1 MKAALATGLLI
12 LAGIFE
18 SQASLAQWTF
28 EASQPD
34 ADNTSAVGPFLA
46 EGGIF
51 ASSSMAS
58 GYHSDSR
65 TDYSHPM
72 GAGSEYSFSANY
84 WSSGDYYQ
92 FTTSTLGYTDV
103 NVTFKAASSSTG
115 PQNFDLAYSTDGANF
130 FVSSSYSVR
139 AYGSPNW
146 SATLSAVSQALFAFS
161 FDLSSIAE
169 LDDQP
174 IIYLRL
180 IDHDAAAAG
189 GGTVASTGASRV
201 DDFTILANPRVTS
214 VPEPATFLAGAL
226 LSLPLA
232 LQGFRR
238 LRKSRSF

>member
-28 EASQPD
+28 ETSQP
-34 ADNTSAVGPFLA
+34 ASSGPFAA
-46 EGGIF
+46 EDGIYAATSF
-51 ASSSMAS
+51 AS
-58 GYHSDSR
+58 GYHANTVSSQ
-65 TDYSHPM
+65 YSSPL
-72 GAGSEYSFSANY
+72 GAGSDNSFNSKNWSAD
-84 WSSGDYYQ
+84 DYYQ
-92 FTTSTLGYTDV
+92 FTTRTLGYTDI

-115 PQNFDLAYSTDGANF
+115 PQNFDLAYSTDG
-130 FVSSSYSVR
+130 SSFSVFTTYSVR
-139 AYGSPNW
+139 NNASPNPTW
-146 SATLSAVSQALFAFS
+146 SATMSAANAALYAFS
-161 FDLSSIAE
+161 FDLSSIAG

-214 VPEPATFLAGAL
+214 VPEPATFIAGAL
-226 LSLPLA
+226 LGLPLA
-232 LQGFRR
+232 VQSFRR